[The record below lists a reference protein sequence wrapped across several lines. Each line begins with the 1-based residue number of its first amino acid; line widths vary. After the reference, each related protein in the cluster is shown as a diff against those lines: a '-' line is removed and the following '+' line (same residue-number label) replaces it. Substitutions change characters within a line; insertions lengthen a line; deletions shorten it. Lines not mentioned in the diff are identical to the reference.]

1 MQLREVSDL
10 RAKSPVWIWFV
21 RLGKGQWW
29 PGAVE
34 CVALPDGVPSV
45 TVRFE
50 YISASRKNSH
60 PVSSVGISTT
70 RMRYLER
77 RDVKIKGI
85 DRPRYVPVPIIEK
98 PEIPNGIAQRQP
110 RSAEDVASST
120 VQRRAPHRQ
129 SDRVGNPAPG
139 VSSLHSSPA
148 HYLQRDPWSGR

>member
-10 RAKSPVWIWFV
+10 RAGSPVRIWFV

-34 CVALPDGVPSV
+34 CVALPGGVPSV
-45 TVRFE
+45 TVRFD
-50 YISASRKNSH
+50 YISVSRKNSH

-77 RDVKIKGI
+77 RDINVEGI

-98 PEIPNGIAQRQP
+98 PETPDNIA
-110 RSAEDVASST
+110 E
-120 VQRRAPHRQ
+120 RRPLR
-129 SDRVGNPAPG
+129 
-139 VSSLHSSPA
+139 
-148 HYLQRDPWSGR
+148 